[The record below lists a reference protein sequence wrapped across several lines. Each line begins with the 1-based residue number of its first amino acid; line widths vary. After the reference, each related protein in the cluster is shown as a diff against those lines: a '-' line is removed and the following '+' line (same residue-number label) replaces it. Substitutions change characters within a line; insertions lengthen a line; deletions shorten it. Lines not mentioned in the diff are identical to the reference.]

1 MFLMIDSLESI
12 TWDLANMGYLALGV
26 ATLLPGPWYF
36 PTTWLCVDGRG
47 WRAVAP
53 LPHYTLEQSSV

>member
-1 MFLMIDSLESI
+1 
-12 TWDLANMGYLALGV
+12 MGYLALGV

-53 LPHYTLEQSSV
+53 LPHYTLEQSSVGS